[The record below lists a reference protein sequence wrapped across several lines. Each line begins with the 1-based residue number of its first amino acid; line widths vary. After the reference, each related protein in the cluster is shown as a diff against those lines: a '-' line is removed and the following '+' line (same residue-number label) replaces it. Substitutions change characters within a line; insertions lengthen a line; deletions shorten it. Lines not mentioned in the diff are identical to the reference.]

1 MNTCITAHNPATI
14 NLARTAAR
22 VAVNDNA
29 TALPKSAPTA
39 HPALGARVEVRGM
52 CCEGARDQLGTVAE
66 VQTTRWGTSYRIA
79 LDEGGEE
86 WASSIEARGTFG
98 ASFRYV

>member
-1 MNTCITAHNPATI
+1 MNPCFTAHNPATVR
-14 NLARTAAR
+14 LARAAAR
-22 VAVNDNA
+22 VAANDNA
-29 TALPKSAPTA
+29 TALPVSTAA
-39 HPALGARVEVRGM
+39 HPSLGARVEVRGM

-86 WASSIEARGTFG
+86 WASSIEARGTLG